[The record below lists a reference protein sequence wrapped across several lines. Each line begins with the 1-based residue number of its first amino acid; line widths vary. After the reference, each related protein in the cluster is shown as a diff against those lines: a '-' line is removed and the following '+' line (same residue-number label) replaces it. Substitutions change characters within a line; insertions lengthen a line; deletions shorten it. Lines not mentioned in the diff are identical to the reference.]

1 MSQEKILIV
10 DDDDDILE
18 FVSYNLKAAG
28 FIVES
33 LKNPDKVIQKAISFQ
48 PHLIILDV
56 MMPNIDG
63 IELCEQIRL
72 TPSIKN
78 VLITF
83 LSARS
88 EDFSLLAGYDAG
100 ADDYITKPI
109 KPKILISKIKA
120 LLKRQAAILDQ
131 SNVLVDSNVKSV
143 NNIYIDKDRYVVTK
157 DQTEFILP
165 KKEFELLFLLASQP
179 DKVFLR
185 DEIYT
190 QVWGDN
196 SFVGDRTID
205 VHIRKLRKKFGDD
218 VIRTIKGVGYKF
230 TE

>member
-131 SNVLVDSNVKSV
+131 SNVSVDSNVKSV

>member
-18 FVSYNLKAAG
+18 FVSYNLKASG

>member
-18 FVSYNLKAAG
+18 FVSYNLKASG

-131 SNVLVDSNVKSV
+131 SNVLVDSNIKSV

-157 DQTEFILP
+157 DQAEFILP